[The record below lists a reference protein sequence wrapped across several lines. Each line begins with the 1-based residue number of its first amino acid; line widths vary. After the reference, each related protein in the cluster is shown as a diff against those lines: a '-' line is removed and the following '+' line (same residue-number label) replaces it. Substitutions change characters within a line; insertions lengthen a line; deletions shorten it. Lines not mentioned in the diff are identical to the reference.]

1 MVRAVMMTRE
11 QIDELVAVARQDPV
25 LWNELKDRELEIEK
39 RLADAAKQGLDVDD
53 RDAVL
58 DPPKLPT
65 MGMMVADLVKQRY
78 GPDAHLDT
86 GSLKM
91 AIRYH
96 VRQELG
102 LPV

>member
-11 QIDELVAVARQDPV
+11 QIDELVALARDDKA
-25 LWNELKDRELEIEK
+25 LWEELKDRELETEK
-39 RLADAAKQGLDVDD
+39 RLADAARQGREIDD
-53 RDAVL
+53 HDLVI

-65 MGMMVADLVKQRY
+65 MDILVTELIERRY
-78 GPDAHLDT
+78 GRDNTFYD
-86 GSLKM
+86 GSLII
-91 AIRYH
+91 AIRRA